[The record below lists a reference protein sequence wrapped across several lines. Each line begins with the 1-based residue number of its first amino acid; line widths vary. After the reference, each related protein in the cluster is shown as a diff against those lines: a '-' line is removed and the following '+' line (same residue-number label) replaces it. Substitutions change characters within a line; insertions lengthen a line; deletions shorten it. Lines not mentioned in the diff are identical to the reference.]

1 MAVTLKT
8 WGTQLQEVQT
18 AISAVLLSQSYD
30 INGRSVTKADL
41 EWLHKREDYLSQKL
55 TTEGDVV
62 AGQTLTRGSALIEF
76 GDS

>member
-8 WGTQLQEVQT
+8 WGEQLVEVQT
-18 AISAVLLSQSYD
+18 AISAALLSQSYD

-55 TTEGDVV
+55 ATEGDIV
-62 AGQTLTRGSALIEF
+62 AGKTITRGSAIVEF